1 MRNEL
6 AYMKIKD
13 EKFKVEDL
21 VKYIEES
28 IGGEKIIACARSGYI
43 QIFNRHN

>member
-1 MRNEL
+1 MKLRFRDEL

-21 VKYIEES
+21 VKFYL
-28 IGGEKIIACARSGYI
+28 
-43 QIFNRHN
+43 

>member
-1 MRNEL
+1 
-6 AYMKIKD
+6 MKIKD

-28 IGGEKIIACARSGYI
+28 FCGETIIACARNGNI
-43 QIFNRHN
+43 QIFKRPN